1 MGSAELVKFL
11 VLGFYLAGTIITLI
25 GILTTRKSLRSA
37 GMACAVAG
45 FALHT
50 FDMGLVTSQPG
61 SSLTAAAFYYSL
73 FSWLL
78 LLIWLLAWWRL
89 KLGFLALTISPL
101 ALLFYVS
108 SLRLAPTHV
117 ATPPTLL
124 GLFFGLHIGSL
135 FLALSLLAVSFGAGL
150 AFLHLERKIK
160 TKEPLTGF
168 RKELPSLSTFDRA
181 VHWAV
186 AAGFPLYTL
195 GLLSGFVW
203 AKLTWNQIF
212 SWDIKELTSIGIWF
226 LYASLFYQRMV
237 TGRQGRRT
245 AILAIW
251 VFALAMLSML
261 GINLL
266 TPSHHSFT
274 AVPL

>member
-1 MGSAELVKFL
+1 MGSVELLKLFVIGL
-11 VLGFYLAGTIITLI
+11 YLAGTILSLS
-25 GILTTRKSLRSA
+25 GILVARKSLRSV

-61 SSLTAAAFYYSL
+61 NSLTAGAFYYSL

-78 LLIWLLAWWRL
+78 LLIWFLAWWRL

-101 ALLFYVS
+101 ALLFYIS
-108 SLRLAPTHV
+108 SLRLAPMHV
-117 ATPPTLL
+117 TTPPTLL
-124 GLFFGLHIGSL
+124 GLFFGLHIGAL
-135 FLALSLLAVSFGAGL
+135 FLALALLAVSFGAGL

-168 RKELPSLSTFDRA
+168 RKDLPSLSTFDRA

-186 AAGFPLYTL
+186 AAGFPLYTV
-195 GLLSGFVW
+195 GLLSGFFW
-203 AKLTWNQIF
+203 AKLTWGKVF
-212 SWDIKELTSIGIWF
+212 SWDIKELTSITIWF

>member
-1 MGSAELVKFL
+1 MGSAELVKFS
-11 VLGFYLAGTIITLI
+11 VLGLYLAGTIFTLI
-25 GILTTRKSLRSA
+25 GILATRKSLRSA

-61 SSLTAAAFYYSL
+61 SSLTAGAFYYSL

-78 LLIWLLAWWRL
+78 LLIWFLAWWRL

-117 ATPPTLL
+117 TTPPTLL
-124 GLFFGLHIGSL
+124 GLFFGLHVGAL
-135 FLALSLLAVSFGAGL
+135 FLALALLAVSFGAGL

-195 GLLSGFVW
+195 GLISGFIW
-203 AKLTWNQIF
+203 AKLTWNQVF
-212 SWDIKELTSIGIWF
+212 SWDIKELTSITIWF

-251 VFALAMLSML
+251 VFALAMLSMF